1 MFPVLYELC
10 IKNHNKLV
18 LVYALCCILTGR
30 GAFGVYATHF
40 QHNTREG
47 LERRERLSTR
57 RMFQVSCYGEI
68 TKENSV
74 NVPRS

>member
-1 MFPVLYELC
+1 MFSVLYELC
-10 IKNHNKLV
+10 IKKSQQV
-18 LVYALCCILTGR
+18 GSGIR

-74 NVPRS
+74 NVPRG